1 MKPNVWNIK
10 DVLNI
15 PSTSMAAKSGKG
27 GATSD
32 YSSLTDSQLLFGSQ
46 FWPENS
52 QGFSQELSGPFRG
65 SQPASQEISELKVS
79 TSYHSKPLLFG
90 DGKAA
95 NITGGKTLGILD
107 RFEEEKRKAKENE
120 IVSHG
125 FRQLHESLE
134 NIKRTILNV
143 IEGSCDFNKK
153 TVAEGI
159 DSLRKTIQDDLANV
173 KESIAGQAEVLANL
187 QNQTHKERK
196 DSEAKKIMKQQCKH
210 HKLEYFTFYIHTLKE
225 ISLFSQTT
233 LAVKDL
239 SSLVLSLQQD
249 LESLREDQRK
259 EHSVF
264 GELQSLLGTIMA
276 TQSCGALPRP
286 VRMTD
291 NTVQTSPG
299 LVERFCVIS
308 EEKHFCEGIMFCSG
322 THSEGRADHSVCL
335 VKAKSPK
342 KLNTDASLRVLRP
355 VSIDKQK
362 QLFNNTAAEK
372 SYCTRSV
379 MTTAS
384 NPAVT
389 TTVTAD
395 LQRSCIV
402 GAPVHVE
409 RVKPLVNMEENRFTT
424 WNEVSRQ
431 KKMPRRGQRSQH
443 FRRKKRAL
451 ILPQRRPNNR
461 MASVDIFEDNQ
472 HNEEHENRVPLST
485 VKTVPENHLPSTKQQ
500 GTAGLTNRSGCGQHL
515 NPWSWSQDSSSSQI
529 MVEYKKAEHEAVMS
543 EHKTNTI
550 MRQTG
555 IWQLFDFISD
565 SD

>member
-32 YSSLTDSQLLFGSQ
+32 YSSLTDSQLLCGSQ
-46 FWPENS
+46 FWAENS
-52 QGFSQELSGPFRG
+52 QGFSQELNGPFRG

-90 DGKAA
+90 DGKTA

-134 NIKRTILNV
+134 YIKRTILNV
-143 IEGSCDFNKK
+143 IEGSCDVSKK

-159 DSLRKTIQDDLANV
+159 NSLRKTIQEDLANV

-187 QNQTHKERK
+187 QNQTHKDMK
-196 DSEAKKIMKQQCKH
+196 DSEAK
-210 HKLEYFTFYIHTLKE
+210 
-225 ISLFSQTT
+225 TT

-259 EHSVF
+259 EQSVF

-276 TQSCGALPRP
+276 AQSCGAHPRP

-291 NTVQTSPG
+291 NMVQTSPG
-299 LVERFCVIS
+299 LVEKFCVVS
-308 EEKHFCEGIMFCSG
+308 EEKPFCEGITLCSG
-322 THSEGRADHSVCL
+322 SHSEGRADQSVCL

-342 KLNTDASLRVLRP
+342 KLNTDASLRVLRS

-362 QLFNNTAAEK
+362 RLFNNTGAEK
-372 SYCTRSV
+372 SCCTRSV

-384 NPAVT
+384 SPAVT
-389 TTVTAD
+389 TTVRAD
-395 LQRSCIV
+395 LQRNYMV

-409 RVKPLVNMEENRFTT
+409 RVKPLVNVEENRFTT
-424 WNEVSRQ
+424 WTDVSRQ

-461 MASVDIFEDNQ
+461 LASVDTFEDNQ
-472 HNEEHENRVPLST
+472 HDEGNENRVPLST
-485 VKTVPENHLPSTKQQ
+485 VKTVPENPLPSTKQQ

-550 MRQTG
+550 MRRTG

>member
-15 PSTSMAAKSGKG
+15 PSTSMAGKSGKG

-46 FWPENS
+46 LWAENS
-52 QGFSQELSGPFRG
+52 QGFSQELNAPFRG
-65 SQPASQEISELKVS
+65 SQPASQETSELRVS

-90 DGKAA
+90 DGKTA
-95 NITGGKTLGILD
+95 NITGGKSLGILD

-134 NIKRTILNV
+134 YIKRTILNV
-143 IEGSCDFNKK
+143 IEGSCDVNKK

-159 DSLRKTIQDDLANV
+159 DSLRKTIQDDLANI

-187 QNQTHKERK
+187 QNQTHKDMK
-196 DSEAKKIMKQQCKH
+196 DREAK
-210 HKLEYFTFYIHTLKE
+210 
-225 ISLFSQTT
+225 TT

-259 EHSVF
+259 EQSVF
-264 GELQSLLGTIMA
+264 GELQSLLGTVMA
-276 TQSCGALPRP
+276 AQSCGAHPRP

-299 LVERFCVIS
+299 LLEKFCVVS
-308 EEKHFCEGIMFCSG
+308 EEKPFCEGSG
-322 THSEGRADHSVCL
+322 SHSEGRADKSVCL

-342 KLNTDASLRVLRP
+342 KLNTDASLRVLCP
-355 VSIDKQK
+355 VSSKQK
-362 QLFNNTAAEK
+362 QLFNNTGAEK
-372 SYCTRSV
+372 SYSTRSV

-384 NPAVT
+384 SPAVT

-395 LQRSCIV
+395 LQRSYIV

-409 RVKPLVNMEENRFTT
+409 RVKPLVNMKENRFTT
-424 WNEVSRQ
+424 WTDVSRQ

-451 ILPQRRPNNR
+451 ILPQRRLNNR
-461 MASVDIFEDNQ
+461 MSSADTFEDNQ
-472 HNEEHENRVPLST
+472 HDEGHENRVPLST
-485 VKTVPENHLPSTKQQ
+485 VKTVPENPLPSTKPQ

-550 MRQTG
+550 MRQTST
-555 IWQLFDFISD
+555 WQLFDFISD